1 MHALNTTIEVE
12 RLYIEL
18 GECIQANDQEGVQR
32 IFAALV
38 RAKRPLTEIVG
49 EVKRLSRAGVRS
61 EAEPEPSVTDEWP
74 QPGIAP
80 QPVEPA
86 PQPTP
91 QPTYANF
98 AGAGMPPASPLS
110 PDSAATWASESDAP
124 VLRQWPPG
132 DATSEAVPSN
142 AEAELRSVDPAM
154 SFDLPD
160 HPEIAAAPAISD
172 VEPASSWQDEWAR
185 PEALPDPE
193 QSIAEPEQST
203 PAPIHQLFEPAI
215 ELETAGQA
223 VTAAIV
229 EEDPAASPGPATQQ
243 NPPAE
248 LEQGAPDTAPQ
259 ISGRAIALGVGLDSS
274 EGADTTQSK
283 RASGPL
289 AGRLAVALAII
300 TVLAG
305 TAAFLL
311 VKPAG
316 EQAADKAIPSVV
328 ATAAPAPKPAPSE
341 AQIAV
346 TPASGGPSER
356 TAGLAATALLPAATA
371 PSPQPAAAAG
381 TIPGSPA
388 AVVPDSPAI
397 AKPGN
402 SATLL
407 PDSPAAAKPGARPS
421 IASLEPPGGVTPK
434 TPAGAE
440 TPAPAAKPAATPP
453 VEASPP
459 AQPRSSSLE
468 TAPLLERGDRLFGMG
483 DVTSARLFYE
493 RAADAGDGQA
503 ALRLGE
509 TFDPH
514 FLERA
519 KLRSVQGDPTAAV
532 FWYRRA
538 RELGV
543 AEAEILLKSIQTKE
557 ERRSNEPFESVYR
570 DGVCGPPCGPSP
582 SVRHRCRAAGC
593 GNQPWGRRA

>member
-86 PQPTP
+86 PEPTP

-98 AGAGMPPASPLS
+98 AGASMPPASPLS
-110 PDSAATWASESDAP
+110 PDSAATWAPERDAP

-142 AEAELRSVDPAM
+142 AEAELRSVDLAM
-154 SFDLPD
+154 SFDLPG

-185 PEALPDPE
+185 PEALPDLE

-243 NPPAE
+243 NSPAE
-248 LEQGAPDTAPQ
+248 LEQGTPDTAPQ

-289 AGRLAVALAII
+289 AGRRAVALAII

-305 TAAFLL
+305 AAAFLL
-311 VKPAG
+311 VKPVG
-316 EQAADKAIPSVV
+316 EQAADKAISSVV
-328 ATAAPAPKPAPSE
+328 ATVAPAPKPAPSE

-346 TPASGGPSER
+346 TPASGGASER
-356 TAGLAATALLPAATA
+356 TAGLAATALLPAPTA
-371 PSPQPAAAAG
+371 PSPQPATAVPDSPAG

-407 PDSPAAAKPGARPS
+407 PDSPAAAKPAARPS
-421 IASLEPPGGVTPK
+421 VASLEPPGGVTPK
-434 TPAGAE
+434 TPAGME

-459 AQPRSSSLE
+459 AQPRSLSLE

-543 AEAEILLKSIQTKE
+543 AEAEILLKSIQTK
-557 ERRSNEPFESVYR
+557 
-570 DGVCGPPCGPSP
+570 
-582 SVRHRCRAAGC
+582 
-593 GNQPWGRRA
+593 